1 TAPSTGSGFEIPTQA
16 MYQMPCL
23 GYMMIAILNKA
34 KGRVGVRGQAVII
47 ILLGLIVAKLYP
59 TLSMVFFAI
68 IGAAIFTY
76 IIKHTALWFYKI
88 DIVQKFVRPV
98 SMLLL
103 ALIPIGVAY
112 VIDVFYPSD
121 TERWLIVLYCYIGVA
136 LFCGFHWCFEK
147 INDSISKNKD

>member
-1 TAPSTGSGFEIPTQA
+1 
-16 MYQMPCL
+16 M
-23 GYMMIAILNKA
+23 
-34 KGRVGVRGQAVII
+34 RGQAVII

-88 DIVQKFVRPV
+88 DIVQTFVRPV

-112 VIDVFYPSD
+112 VIDSFVLLYWCSSLLWISLVF
-121 TERWLIVLYCYIGVA
+121 R
-136 LFCGFHWCFEK
+136 
-147 INDSISKNKD
+147 KDQ

>member
-1 TAPSTGSGFEIPTQA
+1 
-16 MYQMPCL
+16 
-23 GYMMIAILNKA
+23 MIAILNNA
-34 KGRVGVRGQAVII
+34 KGGWCEGQAVII

-88 DIVQKFVRPV
+88 DIVQKFVRPM

-112 VIDVFYPSD
+112 VIDVF
-121 TERWLIVLYCYIGVA
+121 TLRTLKG
-136 LFCGFHWCFEK
+136 G
-147 INDSISKNKD
+147 

>member
-1 TAPSTGSGFEIPTQA
+1 
-16 MYQMPCL
+16 
-23 GYMMIAILNKA
+23 MIAILNKA

-136 LFCGFHWCFEK
+136 LFVDFIGVSKRSMTLFQRIK
-147 INDSISKNKD
+147 IEAIRGHSLVIIWIIR

>member
-1 TAPSTGSGFEIPTQA
+1 
-16 MYQMPCL
+16 
-23 GYMMIAILNKA
+23 MIAILNNA

-88 DIVQKFVRPV
+88 DIVQKFWICPYISRHLLSLNP
-98 SMLLL
+98 LL
-103 ALIPIGVAY
+103 ACCRRYSRG
-112 VIDVFYPSD
+112 
-121 TERWLIVLYCYIGVA
+121 ER
-136 LFCGFHWCFEK
+136 
-147 INDSISKNKD
+147 